1 MSKKAGSKFKIIAIY
16 FIPIILIIA
25 IIGFLVYFKISNP
38 VNEIKRGQSIYD
50 SGFNLTSCDQLT
62 EQDMYEL
69 CKRIRDKNPE
79 EFDSL
84 LLVNKFH
91 GHLGIANIYG
101 AKMALYAKKL
111 LAGKNYFIKVLSEAG
126 TIQPISCFNDGV
138 QAAINATYGRNLI
151 NNVDDPSSNKLAATF
166 YYQNK
171 WVRLETKPEFFE
183 KAQGELTGLA
193 QKYNYDLNDD
203 YFKEVRQQSLD
214 LWEELVYL
222 NPEDIFTITDTSWK
236 IAKPGCEDTEEN
248 IHKYY
253 ENLISF
259 VSEHKNKQEI
269 LDYLKQNEC
278 IINPSVTESNGQLEI
293 KATWDVSDRGL
304 SYKVSL

>member
-1 MSKKAGSKFKIIAIY
+1 MILVVAIVG
-16 FIPIILIIA
+16 L
-25 IIGFLVYFKISNP
+25 LVYFKISNP
-38 VNEIKRGQSIYD
+38 VDEIKRGQSIYD

-138 QAAINATYGRNLI
+138 QVAINATYGRNLI

-171 WVRLETKPEFFE
+171 WVRLEPS
-183 KAQGELTGLA
+183 
-193 QKYNYDLNDD
+193 LN
-203 YFKEVRQQSLD
+203 F
-214 LWEELVYL
+214 
-222 NPEDIFTITDTSWK
+222 
-236 IAKPGCEDTEEN
+236 
-248 IHKYY
+248 
-253 ENLISF
+253 
-259 VSEHKNKQEI
+259 
-269 LDYLKQNEC
+269 LK
-278 IINPSVTESNGQLEI
+278 
-293 KATWDVSDRGL
+293 KR
-304 SYKVSL
+304 KVS